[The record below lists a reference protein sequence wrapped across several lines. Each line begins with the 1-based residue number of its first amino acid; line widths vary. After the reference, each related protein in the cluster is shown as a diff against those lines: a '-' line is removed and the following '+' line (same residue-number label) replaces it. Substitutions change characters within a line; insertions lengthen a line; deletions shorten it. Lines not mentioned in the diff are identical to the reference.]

1 MAYAAIVPGKTD
13 DTPSDLTG
21 SPEGASSRLFSAARI
36 QQDSMMQ
43 SFLVSTSV
51 VGLAEIGDKTQ
62 LLSLVLAARYRKPIP
77 IILGV
82 LVATLI
88 NHGASGALGVW
99 LASILSPNILNWAV
113 VVSFAVMAVWILIP
127 DKLDEA
133 DSVLTKNSMG
143 VFGTTAVTFF
153 LAEMGDKT
161 QIVTIA
167 LAARFH
173 DFFGVVAGTTL
184 GMMLANVPVIYLG
197 HKFADRLP
205 TKAVHILA
213 AIIFV
218 VLGGLALR
226 TALYPAAHPMF

>member
-1 MAYAAIVPGKTD
+1 
-13 DTPSDLTG
+13 
-21 SPEGASSRLFSAARI
+21 
-36 QQDSMMQ
+36 MQ

-62 LLSLVLAARYRKPIP
+62 LLSLVLAARFRKPIP
-77 IILGV
+77 IVLGV
-82 LVATLI
+82 LAATLV
-88 NHGASGALGVW
+88 NHAFSGALGAW
-99 LASILSPNILNWAV
+99 LANVIDPKIMNWAV
-113 VVSFAVMAVWILIP
+113 VASFALMAVWILIP
-127 DKLDEA
+127 DKLDDA
-133 DSVLTKNSMG
+133 DVISAKRRLG
-143 VFGTTAVTFF
+143 VFGTTAAAFF

-205 TKAVHILA
+205 TKAVHVLA
-213 AIIFV
+213 AVIFV
-218 VLGGLALR
+218 VLGGFALR
-226 TALYPAAHPMF
+226 TALYPDAHPLF

>member
-1 MAYAAIVPGKTD
+1 M
-13 DTPSDLTG
+13 
-21 SPEGASSRLFSAARI
+21 E
-36 QQDSMMQ
+36 
-43 SFLVSTSV
+43 SFLVSTSI

-77 IILGV
+77 IVLGV
-82 LVATLI
+82 FVATLI
-88 NHGASGALGVW
+88 NHACSGALGAW
-99 LASILSPNILNWAV
+99 LASVISPNIMNWAV
-113 VVSFAVMAVWILIP
+113 VASFALMAVWILIP

-133 DSVLTKNSMG
+133 ETASTKHPMG

-161 QIVTIA
+161 QIFTVA

-173 DFFGVVAGTTL
+173 EFFGVVAGTTL

-205 TKAVHILA
+205 TKLVHVLA
-213 AIIFV
+213 ALIFV

-226 TALYPAAHPMF
+226 TALYPQAHPMF

>member
-1 MAYAAIVPGKTD
+1 MLGKTD
-13 DTPSDLTG
+13 DTHSDLTG
-21 SPEGASSRLFSAARI
+21 SPECASSRSVSAARV
-36 QQDSMMQ
+36 QHPMQ
-43 SFLVSTSV
+43 SFFVATSV

-77 IILGV
+77 IIFGV
-82 LVATLI
+82 LAATLI
-88 NHGASGALGVW
+88 NHSASGALGAW
-99 LASILSPNILNWAV
+99 LASILKPSILNWAV
-113 VVSFAVMAVWILIP
+113 VASFAVMAVWILIP
-127 DKLDEA
+127 DKLDDA
-133 DSVLTKNSMG
+133 DADVTKNTMG

-173 DFFGVVAGTTL
+173 EFFGVVAGTTL

-226 TALYPAAHPMF
+226 AALYPTAHPIF

>member
-1 MAYAAIVPGKTD
+1 
-13 DTPSDLTG
+13 
-21 SPEGASSRLFSAARI
+21 
-36 QQDSMMQ
+36 MQ

-77 IILGV
+77 IVLGV
-82 LVATLI
+82 LAATLI
-88 NHGASGALGVW
+88 NHAASGALGAW
-99 LASILSPNILNWAV
+99 LASVLSPGILNWAV
-113 VVSFAVMAVWILIP
+113 FASFAVMAVWILIP
-127 DKLDEA
+127 EKPDEA
-133 DSVLTKNSMG
+133 DSAVTKNTLG

-173 DFFGVVAGTTL
+173 EFYWVVAGTTL

-197 HKFADRLP
+197 HTLANRMP
-205 TKAVHILA
+205 TRAVHILA
-213 AIIFV
+213 STLFV

-226 TALYPAAHPMF
+226 AALYPVEYPMF

>member
-1 MAYAAIVPGKTD
+1 MRVIAFFLRGP
-13 DTPSDLTG
+13 DTTTP
-21 SPEGASSRLFSAARI
+21 
-36 QQDSMMQ
+36 MQ
-43 SFLVSTSV
+43 SFLISTSV

-82 LVATLI
+82 FAATLI
-88 NHGASGALGVW
+88 NHGASGALGAW
-99 LASILSPNILNWAV
+99 LASVLSPGILNWAV
-113 VVSFAVMAVWILIP
+113 VASFAVMAVWILVP
-127 DKLDEA
+127 DKLDDA
-133 DSVLTKNSMG
+133 DAVLTKNSMG
-143 VFGTTAVTFF
+143 VFGTTALTFF

-173 DFFGVVAGTTL
+173 EFFGVVAGTTL

-197 HKFADRLP
+197 HRFADRLP

-226 TALYPAAHPMF
+226 TALYPQAHPLF

>member
-1 MAYAAIVPGKTD
+1 M
-13 DTPSDLTG
+13 
-21 SPEGASSRLFSAARI
+21 E
-36 QQDSMMQ
+36 

-62 LLSLVLAARYRKPIP
+62 LLSLILAARYRKPIP
-77 IILGV
+77 IVLGV
-82 LVATLI
+82 LVATLV
-88 NHGASGALGVW
+88 NHAGSGALGAW
-99 LASILSPNILNWAV
+99 LASVVNPKVMNWAV
-113 VVSFAVMAVWILIP
+113 LASFAVMAIWILIP

-133 DSVLTKNSMG
+133 DAATTKGHFG
-143 VFGTTAVTFF
+143 VFGTTVVTFF

-173 DFFGVVAGTTL
+173 EFFGVVAGTTL
-184 GMMLANVPVIYLG
+184 GMMLANVPAIYLG

-205 TKAVHILA
+205 TKAVHALA

-218 VLGGLALR
+218 VLGGFALR
-226 TALYPAAHPMF
+226 TALYPDSHPMF

>member
-1 MAYAAIVPGKTD
+1 
-13 DTPSDLTG
+13 
-21 SPEGASSRLFSAARI
+21 
-36 QQDSMMQ
+36 MQ

-62 LLSLVLAARYRKPIP
+62 LLSLVLAARFRKPIP
-77 IILGV
+77 IVLGV
-82 LVATLI
+82 LAATLV
-88 NHGASGALGVW
+88 NHAFSGALGAW
-99 LASILSPNILNWAV
+99 LANVIDPKIMNWAV
-113 VVSFAVMAVWILIP
+113 VASFALMAVWILIP
-127 DKLDEA
+127 DKLDDA
-133 DSVLTKNSMG
+133 DAISAKRRLG
-143 VFGTTAVTFF
+143 VFGTTAAAFF

-205 TKAVHILA
+205 TKAVHVLA
-213 AIIFV
+213 AVIFV
-218 VLGGLALR
+218 VLGGFALR
-226 TALYPAAHPMF
+226 TALYPDAHPLF